1 MASEPSSSPIAV
13 LKRGVLSR
21 LWRTRTATRAAM
33 ALERI
38 WPLALPM
45 ALMVLWRS
53 GDHVTGQTTH
63 DSALQAAPG
72 FGLSE
77 AGDGGESNNR
87 SNRQRTHRVSPS

>member
-1 MASEPSSSPIAV
+1 MADS
-13 LKRGVLSR
+13 
-21 LWRTRTATRAAM
+21 ATRSGPGDAM
-33 ALERI
+33 A
-38 WPLALPM
+38 
-45 ALMVLWRS
+45 
-53 GDHVTGQTTH
+53 DHVTGQTTH